1 MLQAPGLQGRENLPG
16 WRLEEEFLLSAPTR
30 RGKGQGWAEGRKE
43 RNKTTKEKPSRW
55 REAEPRQG
63 KMTCQCQMVTQPLL
77 LKFVPCYWDVKPA
90 FHLLR
95 KLYSIYTWKQDL
107 SSLETKKALLGY
119 LQKPR
124 WGGGFPGGSEVK
136 ASASNAGDPGSIPG
150 LGRSPGEGNG
160 NPLQY
165 SCLENPMN

>member
-1 MLQAPGLQGRENLPG
+1 
-16 WRLEEEFLLSAPTR
+16 
-30 RGKGQGWAEGRKE
+30 
-43 RNKTTKEKPSRW
+43 
-55 REAEPRQG
+55 
-63 KMTCQCQMVTQPLL
+63 MVTQPLL

-107 SSLETKKALLGY
+107 SSLETKKALLDY

-150 LGRSPGEGNG
+150 SEPTPVFMPGKSHGPRSLVGYSPWGRKESDTTERLLLTSSSFVTYCLMKFKVRERHESDNLEGRAV
-160 NPLQY
+160 L
-165 SCLENPMN
+165 